1 MTVILSNLKECTN
14 VEHEGVWRV
23 MQLFD
28 SVRKPTS
35 IMVDVGE
42 KQFFYKNED
51 YMLLKVT
58 EY

>member
-1 MTVILSNLKECTN
+1 MYVILYDIKNCRN
-14 VEHEGVWRV
+14 IEHDDVWRV

-28 SVRKPTS
+28 SDHKPTS